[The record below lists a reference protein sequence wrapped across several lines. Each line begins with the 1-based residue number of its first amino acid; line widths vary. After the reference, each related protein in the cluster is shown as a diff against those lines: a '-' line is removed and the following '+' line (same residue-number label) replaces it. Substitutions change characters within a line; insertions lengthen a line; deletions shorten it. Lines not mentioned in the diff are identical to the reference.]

1 MVKRAAAFL
10 FFSAL
15 LASGADAQT
24 NPDTSCAQKLSEQLR
39 RFNEQCI
46 SELVTFTASLPK
58 GSGRIAS
65 ERDKY
70 YIQLVRAGEGLEA
83 ESVSKQNFPYLK
95 RETEDALKAL
105 GWTPPDVEFGGYKR
119 VFEVADVRS
128 GAAAQEVAKALQ
140 AYGLATGEA
149 ISITVTEADK

>member
-1 MVKRAAAFL
+1 MSTRVAAVL
-10 FFSAL
+10 LCSTL
-15 LASGADAQT
+15 LASAAGAQT

-58 GSGRIAS
+58 GNGRIAS

-70 YIQLVRAGEGLEA
+70 YVQVVRAGDGLEA
-83 ESVSKQNFPYLK
+83 ESVSRQNFPFVK
-95 RETEDALKAL
+95 RETEEALKAL

-119 VFEVADVRS
+119 AFAAADVRS
-128 GAAAQEVAKALQ
+128 GTAAQEVAKALQ
-140 AYGLATGEA
+140 AYGLTSGEA
-149 ISITVTEADK
+149 ISITVTETDK